1 MDINYII
8 GTVIAVIIGIIGYFL
23 KRVMLQIDEIGDKM
37 VLNKEF
43 IAKNTSRIEI
53 QTVQSE
59 SKFRHFDEKFDML
72 FSSLKDLTTEIKEL
86 NSTMKK
92 RD

>member
-37 VLNKEF
+37 ILNKES
-43 IAKNTSRIEI
+43 IAKNISRIEI

>member
-1 MDINYII
+1 MDINHII
-8 GTVIAVIIGIIGYFL
+8 GTVIAVIIGTIGYFL

-37 VLNKEF
+37 ILNKES

-53 QTVQSE
+53 QTVQSD